1 MNDALPPS
9 PSPSTP
15 ADAVQV
21 APVPPGRPVA
31 SRGPS
36 RWRAALA
43 VLFALLLAVSLGLAL
58 STQQRVRLLERELV
72 KRQQA
77 SQGEAAEARMLSK
90 QAQDMA
96 RDAAAKAAL
105 LDARVSEAALQRSQ
119 LEDLIQSLSRSRD
132 ENVVADVE
140 SAIRVALQQTA
151 ITGSAEPMVATLRQA
166 EERLARYNQP
176 RLERVRRAIARDLD
190 RVKAVGVVD
199 ISTLTLRLDEVVR
212 LVDELPLLA
221 VAESRRPAASAAAAA
236 SSARAASRRASP
248 AASAPASSAAPARE
262 PRWTEVLADAW
273 RAATGRVWEE
283 TRALVRVTQIDTPEA
298 ALLAPEQQFFVRENL
313 KLRLLNA
320 RLAVLSRQFD
330 IAQSDLREVQT
341 SIDRYFDRSSR
352 RVQTATELL
361 RQVSQ
366 QARLVSVPRPDETLA
381 ALAAAGAGR

>member
-15 ADAVQV
+15 ADAVQA